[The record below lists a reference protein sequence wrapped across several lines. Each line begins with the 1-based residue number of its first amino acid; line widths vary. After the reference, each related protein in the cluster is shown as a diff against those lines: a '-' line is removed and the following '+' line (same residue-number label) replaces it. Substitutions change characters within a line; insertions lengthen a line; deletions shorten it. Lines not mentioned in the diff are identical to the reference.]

1 VDLNNIR
8 DSPIVEITEK
18 GIKTAKEGLV
28 EFDIIVIAT
37 GFDSLTGI
45 FTNIDIK
52 NARGE
57 CLKEHW
63 KREDTS
69 AYLGFG
75 TAGFPNL
82 WYMYGPQG
90 PTPLGNAVTV
100 IEIQGE
106 WLVELIV
113 RMRQQDVQSVDAKTE
128 GEVNWRRDMIE
139 AREATLLPNADSWY
153 QGP

>member
-57 CLKEHW
+57 CLK
-63 KREDTS
+63 
-69 AYLGFG
+69 
-75 TAGFPNL
+75 
-82 WYMYGPQG
+82 
-90 PTPLGNAVTV
+90 
-100 IEIQGE
+100 
-106 WLVELIV
+106 
-113 RMRQQDVQSVDAKTE
+113 
-128 GEVNWRRDMIE
+128 
-139 AREATLLPNADSWY
+139 
-153 QGP
+153 